1 MKTLQTK
8 HLQWLMSTRPLY
20 SHGPTGSTSFSGHG
34 RQRPVGGE
42 GGGGWRGWRGGLLE
56 LVAMH
61 GPADSAVSVKRDDL
75 CIYSWL
81 RSKEI

>member
-1 MKTLQTK
+1 MGDSDL
-8 HLQWLMSTRPLY
+8 L
-20 SHGPTGSTSFSGHG
+20 
-34 RQRPVGGE
+34 GGAR
-42 GGGGWRGWRGGLLE
+42 GGGVGVGGGLLE